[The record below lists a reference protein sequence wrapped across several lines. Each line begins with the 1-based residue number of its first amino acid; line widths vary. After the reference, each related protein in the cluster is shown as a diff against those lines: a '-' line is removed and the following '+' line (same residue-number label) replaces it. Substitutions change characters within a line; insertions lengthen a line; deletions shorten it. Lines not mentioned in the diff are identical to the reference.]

1 MLWHNEGAL
10 VQKKKHGSV
19 YGVMNV
25 GDLVRMKSKYPIWLL
40 SVGVRSVDRGIILE
54 VHDDID
60 KVEVYWFRISKS
72 YILEQRVIIKIQ

>member
-1 MLWHNEGAL
+1 LLWHNERTL
-10 VQKKKHGSV
+10 VQKEKHGSV

>member
-1 MLWHNEGAL
+1 
-10 VQKKKHGSV
+10 
-19 YGVMNV
+19 MNV